1 MSNYSKKVQKL
12 ILSGTIYLIVRKIRV
27 IELCSI
33 IFDIEPQILLAQ
45 DSKAKSQINL
55 SRGNRWIAT
64 VPCDR
69 TLIKHAKIK
78 TL

>member
-1 MSNYSKKVQKL
+1 MSNYSKKVHKL

-55 SRGNRWIAT
+55 SCGNRRIAT

-69 TLIKHAKIK
+69 TLIKYAKVK
-78 TL
+78 AL